1 MKIFKDTLFFS
12 VMEEHEYMT
21 VKEKDNYERLLTL
34 PIFSWYI
41 EKGPCFIHTFHGA
54 EQPIHNIL
62 LKYEILEFKTVDRI
76 LRNWVTM
83 VIKGNNIKEKA
94 GPTWN
99 LIYCVN
105 DSDGKIKIGTKSYE
119 HKKGKVILFE
129 GPKDIIQIAPKKAEF
144 QINIKFSFDIEKNEC
159 RAGAPKTD
167 G

>member
-1 MKIFKDTLFFS
+1 MTENEKNLYETHFK
-12 VMEEHEYMT
+12 
-21 VKEKDNYERLLTL
+21 L
-34 PIFSWYI
+34 PIFVWHL
-41 EKGPCFIHTFHGA
+41 EQGPCFIHTFHG
-54 EQPIHNIL
+54 EEPPIRTIL

-76 LRNWVTM
+76 LRNWATM
-83 VIKGNNIKEKA
+83 VVRGNNIKEKA
-94 GPTWN
+94 GPKWN

-159 RAGAPKTD
+159 CAGAPKTD